1 MTPERYK
8 KILHWLNAHPAAKR
22 LVILLN
28 HWLPAVP
35 FVCYPVLL
43 VLLNLQWF
51 RLLRGGFLSG
61 KVSVPYA
68 VADTLLLACG
78 GVSLN
83 GSLAGHFLRDFLT
96 RFILFYFSVPPIR
109 ALARAQYSAFISMP
123 I

>member
-1 MTPERYK
+1 MK
-8 KILHWLNAHPAAKR
+8 LHKACCL
-22 LVILLN
+22 
-28 HWLPAVP
+28 
-35 FVCYPVLL
+35 
-43 VLLNLQWF
+43 F

-78 GVSLN
+78 GVYLN